1 MIPLGLVAAASATD
15 KGIHKKYYKLDM
27 TKLIISNEE
36 IKFIIKIFINL
47 EESGSLKNNV
57 SKWIKNEAK
66 EQKVG
71 FLGMF
76 FGTLPASL
84 LENMLAGKR
93 VIQADKRKLRAG

>member
-15 KGIHKKYYKLDM
+15 KGIHKKSYKSDM

-36 IKFIIKIFINL
+36 TKFIIKIFINL
-47 EESGSLKNNV
+47 EESGSWKNDV
-57 SKWIKNEAK
+57 SKWIENEAK
-66 EQKVG
+66 EKKGG

-93 VIQADKRKLRAG
+93 VIQADKKNLE